1 MTVKNADA
9 TSTGSDEAAT
19 AEPTFDRRGFMI
31 LGAGGL
37 LAAVLQSARP
47 AAAQSAQRR
56 GTLVIALDISDA
68 TGLDPVRVYQYSNP
82 LPTHAAYDGMVTFD
96 PGDSVNLKPAL
107 ATEWAYQ
114 PDGKTVRLKLRT
126 DVKFA
131 SGKPMTAED
140 VRFSFTRQLNIKDQ
154 PWQYISH
161 IEEVKVVDSH
171 TVDIVL
177 KDPSLPLM
185 TIIATPAFGVLEK
198 ELVIAHGGT
207 DAPDAK
213 EKDKA
218 TDWLNEN
225 SAGTGP
231 YRLTGWQRNQQI
243 QMVKNPNYWKGTPG
257 YDRVLIRHM
266 SESAAQLLAI
276 QRGDVDVAFNLIPE
290 QIATLKDDPNITV
303 AGMTSL
309 DFIYMAVVEAPTNP
323 ALQNKLARQ
332 AIGYAID
339 YDGIIKNLIGGKAVR
354 PVSFLPVGVNGST
367 EELTKEIG
375 FREDLAK
382 SKQLLAQAGMP
393 DGFKFQLSYGNA
405 AIAGVGYQNL
415 AQKLQSDLARVGIRG
430 RADADGPGQHAD
442 HVSGR
447 EARGGADLLE
457 PAGAGKLAVEQR
469 HDQPR
474 GRPRAL
480 EGARRSPQAGGR
492 RGCGT
497 RSGEGRSALQAIPA
511 GDGRCGP
518 PLRADPAGVSGGGA
532 QERVR
537 PEIDGGRL
545 DGRAGRS
552 QARLMLLPV
561 IPSGAKRS
569 RGTSSCRRGVK
580 KRSLRYASLRSAPVG
595 MTEFG
600 SGGAAA

>member
-1 MTVKNADA
+1 MTVKDADA

-19 AEPTFDRRGFMI
+19 AEPTFDRRGLMV

-161 IEEVKVVDSH
+161 IQEVKAVDAH

-198 ELVIAHGGT
+198 AEVIAHGGT

-218 TDWLNEN
+218 TEWLNGN

-243 QMVKNPNYWKGTPG
+243 QMVKNPNYWRGTPG
-257 YDRVLIRHM
+257 YERVLIRHM

-290 QIATLKDDPNITV
+290 QIATLKDDPNI
-303 AGMTSL
+303 AIEGMTSL

-323 ALQNKLARQ
+323 ALQNKFARQ

-339 YDGIIKNLIGGKAVR
+339 YDGIIRNLIGGKAVR

-367 EELTKEIG
+367 EALTKEIG

-382 SKQLLAQAGMP
+382 SKQLLAQAGLP

-415 AQKLQSDLARVGIRG
+415 AQKLQADLARVGIRAELTPQDQVNMRTLYLGGKLEAALTFWNPPAPENWLWSAATINRVAG
-430 RADADGPGQHAD
+430 RVHWKVPDDVRKLVADAGAERDLVKGAALYKKYQ
-442 HVSGR
+442 
-447 EARGGADLLE
+447 EAMVDAAHHFVLIQPVYQVAVRKSVAGLKLTAAGWMAELGGAK
-457 PAGAGKLAVEQR
+457 PA
-469 HDQPR
+469 
-474 GRPRAL
+474 
-480 EGARRSPQAGGR
+480 
-492 RGCGT
+492 
-497 RSGEGRSALQAIPA
+497 
-511 GDGRCGP
+511 
-518 PLRADPAGVSGGGA
+518 
-532 QERVR
+532 
-537 PEIDGGRL
+537 
-545 DGRAGRS
+545 
-552 QARLMLLPV
+552 
-561 IPSGAKRS
+561 
-569 RGTSSCRRGVK
+569 
-580 KRSLRYASLRSAPVG
+580 
-595 MTEFG
+595 
-600 SGGAAA
+600 